1 MPIWNVARS
10 PVLLAYFLQQVKA
23 NNKSVT
29 LRLAPL
35 AYNNAYKKFVGQRCN
50 VFRLILHSWRL
61 RSHSWLNFQ
70 MKPVLRWTVFWFALV
85 WFAHSTH
92 CSWSTTSREIQLCDT
107 LTLVPWI
114 KQILRRYEQPSEFS
128 EFPWHIW
135 RHIRQQNR
143 SFSPPTAD
151 HLRKQP
157 CEG

>member
-35 AYNNAYKKFVGQRCN
+35 AYNNAYKKFVEQWCN

-61 RSHSWLNFQ
+61 RSHSRLNFQ

-85 WFAHSTH
+85 WFANSTH
-92 CSWSTTSREIQLCDT
+92 CLWSTTSREIQLCDT

-128 EFPWHIW
+128 EFPWHI
-135 RHIRQQNR
+135 
-143 SFSPPTAD
+143 
-151 HLRKQP
+151 
-157 CEG
+157 